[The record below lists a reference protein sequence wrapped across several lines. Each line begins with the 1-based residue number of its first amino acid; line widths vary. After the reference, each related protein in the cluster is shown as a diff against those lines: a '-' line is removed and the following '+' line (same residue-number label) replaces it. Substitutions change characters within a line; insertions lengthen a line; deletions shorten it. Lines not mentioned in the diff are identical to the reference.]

1 MVQGLLQP
9 RMMKK
14 MKQKNM
20 IAFVTLTLLLS
31 TTMAF
36 ADDIVLTGILSSG
49 TYNPGDIVGISGN
62 LTGVTAPVNVTID
75 ILNGT
80 DYALIDSFN
89 ASTVD
94 SLDENLT
101 ATYDLTGAA
110 LGEYIVNI
118 TYGEYY
124 VELPFEVEAVEP
136 EDPEEPDE
144 EDDCDDF
151 SFAIERAEV
160 YLDRVRGMLEGFAD
174 EYNESSSPE
183 IYAKLQELNAT
194 LDIAEEYLANATI
207 ALEEGDCNT
216 AARYHAAA
224 RNIMGRVK
232 GLLNSVIKEHKVQKT
247 ERFMEQFQRRI
258 NSTQD
263 KISQLGARL
272 GTSNTTGVNAKLGS
286 AWGQVKK
293 LQGTVNMSNVDDILK
308 NLKKNTDKV
317 DDDLDDLGDANS
329 SNAIRNMNKYQ
340 AKVRVLEKTA
350 SRLNRK
356 GLNVTSLNVQLS
368 NAESLM
374 KKLGEQLK
382 NGETDGIDAT
392 LSSERDAIKDA
403 LKNANK
409 SQSNKPT
416 SNNGKSGIAKSKVNL
431 GRSKSKK

>member
-1 MVQGLLQP
+1 
-9 RMMKK
+9 

-36 ADDIVLTGILSSG
+36 ADDIVLTGILSAG

-94 SLDENLT
+94 STDENYT

-110 LGEYIVNI
+110 LGEYLVNI

-144 EDDCDDF
+144 EDCDDL
-151 SFAIERAEV
+151 SYAIERAEIFLV
-160 YLDRVRGMLEGFAD
+160 RVRTMLESFVD
-174 EYNESSSPE
+174 EYDQSTNSDLLS
-183 IYAKLQELNAT
+183 KLEELNGT

-308 NLKKNTDKV
+308 NLKNNSDKV
-317 DDDLDDLGDANS
+317 DDDLDDLGDVNA

-416 SNNGKSGIAKSKVNL
+416 SNNGKSGVTKSNVNR
-431 GRSKSKK
+431 GRVKSKK